1 MEVRNE
7 LEFWSCELQYKV
19 GGSGTIHEV
28 AVAMF
33 MVCQSVLDSR
43 VELQTATCDRHNVE
57 TPTHTHARVWAHT
70 HTHTHKH
77 THTERER
84 ERDRER
90 EREQS
95 LCLCA
100 REG

>member
-7 LEFWSCELQYKV
+7 LEFWSCELRYKV

-33 MVCQSVLDSR
+33 MVCQSVLDPR
-43 VELQTATCDRHNVE
+43 VELQTATDDPHKVE

-70 HTHTHKH
+70 HSHTHTQTHTNTHTH
-77 THTERER
+77 RER
-84 ERDRER
+84 ET

-95 LCLCA
+95 LCLCV